1 MTFLTG
7 ELEYLSRTRSA
18 RKARN
23 AWGQLVTFHG
33 EREAFSH
40 LAAQIGGSDAA
51 FRVLDQ
57 HGIGT
62 DLS

>member
-1 MTFLTG
+1 MSFVTG
-7 ELEYLSRTRSA
+7 EITYLSHTRST

-23 AWGQLVTFHG
+23 TWGLLVDLHG
-33 EREAFSH
+33 ERNAFTQ
-40 LAAQIGGSDAA
+40 LAERAGGSDAA
-51 FRVLDQ
+51 FRVLAR

>member
-7 ELEYLSRTRSA
+7 DLEYLSHTRST
-18 RKARN
+18 RKARDT
-23 AWGQLVTFHG
+23 WSHLVDFHG
-33 EREAFSH
+33 ERSAFTQ
-40 LAAQIGGSDAA
+40 LASRIGGSDAA
-51 FRVLDQ
+51 HRVLAR